1 MTEQEQKFIAEE
13 HPEGDKFQ
21 LMMLGVFLAIWLTDS
36 FIIRATIL
44 DSLGAWYLRAALGA
58 LIVCAGLYLVN
69 ESHKLVI
76 DSSELRLIDWG
87 VYSLARHPMYL
98 GIMLV
103 YLGLA
108 VLTVSTASLV
118 ILVGIFYVYDRIAD
132 YEEAR
137 IMEIMGDQFLEYR
150 RKIRRWL
157 VF

>member
-1 MTEQEQKFIAEE
+1 MTEQEKKFIAEE

-21 LMMLGVFLAIWLTDS
+21 LMMLGVFLAIWITDS
-36 FIIRATIL
+36 FIVRATIL
-44 DSLGAWYLRAALGA
+44 NSLGPWYLRTAAGA
-58 LIVCAGLYLVN
+58 FVVLAGLYLVN

-76 DSSELRLIDWG
+76 DSGELRLIDWG

-108 VLTVSTASLV
+108 VSTVSTASLV
-118 ILVGIFYVYDRIAD
+118 ILLGIFYVYDRIAD

-137 IMEIMGDQFLEYR
+137 IVETFDEPYLEYR
-150 RKIRRWL
+150 RKTRRWL
-157 VF
+157 FI